1 MKILVVD
8 DDPDLLDVTSYALR
22 RHGYNILTATDGVQ
36 AVERCEA
43 EHPDLILLDI
53 GLPRLNGFDLA
64 RRLRTGAV
72 TAHATLVAVTGWGQD
87 TDRQLAREAG
97 FDEYMVKP
105 VEMER
110 VQAVLRS
117 G

>member
-53 GLPRLNGFDLA
+53 GLPRLNGFEVFRRIRERRSATTGPPSRRIPQRRRSPSSVAARSALA
-64 RRLRTGAV
+64 T
-72 TAHATLVAVTGWGQD
+72 TAS
-87 TDRQLAREAG
+87 DRAA
-97 FDEYMVKP
+97 
-105 VEMER
+105 
-110 VQAVLRS
+110 
-117 G
+117 